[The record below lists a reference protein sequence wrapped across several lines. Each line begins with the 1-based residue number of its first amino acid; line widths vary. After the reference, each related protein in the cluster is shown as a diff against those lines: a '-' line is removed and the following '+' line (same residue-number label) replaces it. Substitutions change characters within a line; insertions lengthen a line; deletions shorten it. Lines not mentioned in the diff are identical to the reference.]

1 MISIGGAGATFVCS
15 ALPFEA
21 EVLLLEVE
29 DLALVELVDAWSF
42 LGRCEEDA
50 VVEPTVDVA
59 AEEWDSCVGASEV

>member
-21 EVLLLEVE
+21 EVLLLVVE

-50 VVEPTVDVA
+50 VVEPTVEPRGPNRA
-59 AEEWDSCVGASEV
+59 AS

>member
-50 VVEPTVDVA
+50 VVEPTVDLA
-59 AEEWDSCVGASEV
+59 AEE